1 MFYLPEVEMVV
12 KRYQVLQSDAT
23 ALKRFID
30 QQQTIA
36 SGIMNVSASY
46 SFLFVPRQSWV
57 QHAILSI
64 ETKLLEMGWDRKY
77 FPARWNTQ
85 WTALVDQPRE
95 LTPRSTFNISRDFS
109 T

>member
-57 QHAILSI
+57 QHAITLDKWKDSSKRQKRDDG
-64 ETKLLEMGWDRKY
+64 EE
-77 FPARWNTQ
+77 
-85 WTALVDQPRE
+85 
-95 LTPRSTFNISRDFS
+95 RSQNRRAW
-109 T
+109 